1 MLYYFGFV
9 QSTNLLSSMKKYMY
23 KTLKLLQYLPAKMRL
38 FMNFLLFDL
47 ILHQQPTIIP
57 FISVF
62 NDNRE
67 ELNRKLDRKTNS
79 LKTKLTKLSFY
90 FKGVEVEP
98 KKNRAKCKK
107 RIKLY
112 EKCNAVKNIRIWI
125 PREIVL
131 ALKPKSKTKR

>member
-23 KTLKLLQYLPAKMRL
+23 KTLKLLLYLPAKMCL
-38 FMNFLLFDL
+38 FMTVLLFDF
-47 ILHQQPTIIP
+47 ILHQQPTLIP

-90 FKGVEVEP
+90 FRGVEVEP